1 MVAYSSKWNPNNSS
15 LDRCTPALFS
25 KKPATVT
32 SGAAACPFECRS
44 SNARTLVTG
53 RVVTAFLPIEK
64 QVGHAHSGRVPG
76 SELLED
82 FLSLPKTSRQIPSSR
97 FPIVDGKTSIRHS
110 AIIFFVDNK
119 EG

>member
-1 MVAYSSKWNPNNSS
+1 MVAYSSKWNPNNSF

-32 SGAAACPFECRS
+32 SGAAACPFERRS

-82 FLSLPKTSRQIPSSR
+82 FLSLPKTSRQIPINR
-97 FPIVDGKTSIRHS
+97 FSIVDGKSSICHPS
-110 AIIFFVDNK
+110 LAFSVDNN

>member
-1 MVAYSSKWNPNNSS
+1 MERLLVH
-15 LDRCTPALFS
+15 
-25 KKPATVT
+25 
-32 SGAAACPFECRS
+32 FERWS

-82 FLSLPKTSRQIPSSR
+82 FLSLPKTSRQIPINR
-97 FPIVDGKTSIRHS
+97 FPIVDGKTSICHPS
-110 AIIFFVDNK
+110 LAFFVDNK